1 MPAVT
6 AVKSGGFTFS
16 FVLYI
21 DDLLTQS
28 KQKRYVLEEAQI
40 LIELLSR
47 MFTVLKE
54 DRSLA
59 FFVRYFV
66 LKIEKFLFSKPW
78 QVIQI

>member
-59 FFVRYFV
+59 FFCQIFCPQNR
-66 LKIEKFLFSKPW
+66 KISVF
-78 QVIQI
+78 